1 MTSMNLTDLTTKQ
14 LIQITRL
21 LKKKESLLERVAKVD
36 AKLLAFEGGKPV
48 AVVVK
53 KGGMSAAG
61 RRAIAAAQ
69 KARWAKVN
77 KGKKSVK
84 SAKKHKMSAAGRA
97 AIIAAQKAR
106 WAKAKAH
113 KPF

>member
-53 KGGMSAAG
+53 KG
-61 RRAIAAAQ
+61 
-69 KARWAKVN
+69 
-77 KGKKSVK
+77 
-84 SAKKHKMSAAGRA
+84 
-97 AIIAAQKAR
+97 
-106 WAKAKAH
+106 
-113 KPF
+113 